1 MHSTT
6 LSFANMHNH
15 GELFAN
21 ILRARRESF
30 IVRNRW
36 NLPETMG
43 MEFDQYDT
51 PVSRWLAVHDGAGEV
66 LAGVRLTPS
75 TARCGIYSYMIRD
88 AQRGL
93 LDTIPSDLLHG
104 EAPVEEGTWEVTRGF
119 VAADIPADIRHK
131 VRLRLV
137 MQMLKTSREEGIRRM
152 LALLPVNW
160 DRWAARCRL
169 EMTPGGPRDGH
180 GRHPLPGGLDRL
192 LQPAALRLT
201 LPRGRLMRSL

>member
-1 MHSTT
+1 MQATT

-36 NLPETMG
+36 ELPETMG

-51 PVSRWLAVHDGAGEV
+51 PVSRWVAVHDDATGQV
-66 LAGVRLTPS
+66 MAGVRLTPT

-93 LDTIPSDLLHG
+93 LSSIPQDLLFD
-104 EAPVEEGTWEVTRGF
+104 EAPVDATTWEVTRGF
-119 VAADIPADIRHK
+119 IAADTPAHLRLK
-131 VRLRLV
+131 VRSSLV
-137 MQMLKTSREEGIRRM
+137 MQMARTAREEGIRTM
-152 LALLPVNW
+152 LALLPSNW
-160 DRWAARCRL
+160 NRWHARCKLDMQAAGRN
-169 EMTPGGPRDGH
+169 MDMGGIDYQAVWINFASQMH
-180 GRHPLPGGLDRL
+180 
-192 LQPAALRLT
+192 
-201 LPRGRLMRSL
+201 

>member
-1 MHSTT
+1 MHGTT

-36 NLPETMG
+36 DLPETMG

-51 PVSRWLAVHDGAGEV
+51 PESRWLAVHDDAGRV
-66 LAGVRLTPS
+66 LAGARLTPT

-93 LDTIPSDLLHG
+93 LESIPADLLFAP
-104 EAPVEEGTWEVTRGF
+104 APVDAATWEVTRGF
-119 VAADIPADIRHK
+119 IGADIPAALRHR
-131 VRLRLV
+131 VRMKLVLQLRR
-137 MQMLKTSREEGIRRM
+137 TSREEGIRRM
-152 LALLPVNW
+152 IALLPSNW
-160 DRWAARCRL
+160 NRWAARCRL
-169 EMTPGGPRDGH
+169 DMKAAGRNMNMGGIDYQAVWIDFAG
-180 GRHPLPGGLDRL
+180 
-192 LQPAALRLT
+192 
-201 LPRGRLMRSL
+201 SLH